1 MTILIAPDSF
11 KGTYTAAQVAD
22 AILDG
27 IESVGARGVTLPV
40 ADGGEGTLAALC
52 GPLRLDPVAAPA
64 RNPWGLPLTGRYGL
78 SSTGTAL
85 IELAEASGITTPHP
99 GRRDPVS
106 ADTYGT
112 GMLIADAVCRGATRV
127 ILAAGGSATTDG
139 GAGAVAALRGV
150 DLSRVEIAV
159 LTDVTTRFTDAA
171 VVFGPQKGADAATVV
186 ALTERL
192 RHQGATYPRD
202 PDTVAGGGAA
212 GGFAGGMWAH
222 FDARLVPGADFVL
235 DACGF
240 DAALA
245 GATAVVVGEGRL
257 DAQTT
262 QGKIIAAILRR
273 AGDLPVY
280 AVVGSVTDCDRA
292 AFADILVASDR
303 DAMTAAGRVIGEV
316 SSESVRR

>member
-1 MTILIAPDSF
+1 MGSP
-11 KGTYTAAQVAD
+11 
-22 AILDG
+22 
-27 IESVGARGVTLPV
+27 
-40 ADGGEGTLAALC
+40 
-52 GPLRLDPVAAPA
+52 
-64 RNPWGLPLTGRYGL
+64 
-78 SSTGTAL
+78 STGTAL
-85 IELAEASGITTPHP
+85 IELAEASGITTPHA

-262 QGKIIAAILRR
+262 QGKIIAAILAPRGR
-273 AGDLPVY
+273 SPGLR
-280 AVVGSVTDCDRA
+280 G
-292 AFADILVASDR
+292 
-303 DAMTAAGRVIGEV
+303 GRVGHRLRPR
-316 SSESVRR
+316 SVRRHPRRLRPRRHDRRGPRHRGSQLGIRPPIVRVTCSA